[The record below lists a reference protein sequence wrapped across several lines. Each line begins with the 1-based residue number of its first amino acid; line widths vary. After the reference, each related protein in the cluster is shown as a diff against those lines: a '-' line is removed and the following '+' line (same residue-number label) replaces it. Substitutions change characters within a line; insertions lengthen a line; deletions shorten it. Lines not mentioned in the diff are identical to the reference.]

1 MNKLQK
7 LRYYLAG
14 MLTLAMVLAVALPV
28 GAALV
33 SKKIDVATGVTLY
46 VDDVRLDPK
55 DANGNPVETFV
66 YNGTTYLP
74 VRAIGQAFGQTV
86 EWDAATQSVYLGKR
100 AARTTPDVWLKD
112 MDYFDQQA
120 FAGVNTDFRS
130 AESGKDNL
138 GEIHESPVYGDFSRT
153 YKLNGQYTS
162 LIGVFY
168 QQYEERA
175 YIHNSVFK
183 VYADGQ
189 LIYEN
194 TMAAGKEP
202 IDFNVSL
209 AGALNLEIQ
218 FAGRSAGRYITALG
232 DCGFY
237 K

>member
-46 VDDVRLDPK
+46 VNDVRLDPK

-112 MDYFDQQA
+112 MDYFNEQRFNGA
-120 FAGVNTDFRS
+120 TDFS
-130 AESGKDNL
+130 ASESGKDNL
-138 GEIHESPVYGDFSRT
+138 GDTHQNPVYGVFSRT
-153 YKLNGQYTS
+153 YKLNGQYSS
-162 LIGVFY
+162 LAGVFY
-168 QQYEERA
+168 QRYERRSST
-175 YIHNSVFK
+175 YTSTFK
-183 VYADGQ
+183 VYVDGK
-189 LIYEN
+189 LVYEN
-194 TMAAGKEP
+194 TMTAGKEP
-202 IDFNVSL
+202 ADFNINL
-209 AGALNLEIQ
+209 TGALEVEIQ
-218 FAGRSAGRYITALG
+218 FDGYSGYYYAALG

>member
-46 VDDVRLDPK
+46 VNDVRLDPK

-112 MDYFDQQA
+112 MDYFNSTGST
-120 FAGVNTDFRS
+120 FLSV
-130 AESGKDNL
+130 ESDKDNL
-138 GEIHESPVYGDFSRT
+138 GDTHQNPVYGAFSRT
-153 YKLNGQYTS
+153 YKLNGQYSS
-162 LIGVFY
+162 LAGVFY
-168 QQYEERA
+168 QRYEQRSRTET
-175 YIHNSVFK
+175 NTFK
-183 VYADGQ
+183 VYVDGK
-189 LIYEN
+189 LVYEN
-194 TMAAGKEP
+194 TMTAGKEP
-202 IDFNVSL
+202 ADFNINL
-209 AGALNLEIQ
+209 TGALEVEIQ
-218 FAGRSAGRYITALG
+218 FNKDYGPHLAALG

>member
-112 MDYFDQQA
+112 MDYFSSK
-120 FAGVNTDFRS
+120 DFRGGNS
-130 AESGKDNL
+130 FRSGESDKDNL
-138 GEIHESPVYGDFSRT
+138 GATHANYVYGEFSRT

-162 LIGVFY
+162 LAGVFY
-168 QQYEERA
+168 QRYEYR
-175 YIHNSVFK
+175 SSTWTSTFK
-183 VYADGQ
+183 VYVDGK
-189 LIYEN
+189 LVYEN

-202 IDFNVSL
+202 ADFNINL
-209 AGALNLEIQ
+209 TGALEVEIQ
-218 FAGRSAGRYITALG
+218 FDGYSSGYYFSALG

>member
-14 MLTLAMVLAVALPV
+14 MLTLAMVLAVMLPV

-33 SKKIDVATGVTLY
+33 SKKIEVATGVTLY
-46 VDDVRLDPK
+46 VNDQRLDPK

-112 MDYFDQQA
+112 MDYFMEQ
-120 FAGVNTDFRS
+120 DFDFW
-130 AESGKDNL
+130 ATFNYVESDMDNL
-138 GEIHESPVYGDFSRT
+138 GATHVNSVWGDFSRT
-153 YKLNGQYTS
+153 YKLNGQYSS
-162 LIGVFY
+162 LAGVFY
-168 QQYEERA
+168 QQYSSRNVT
-175 YIHNSVFK
+175 YTGIFK
-183 VYADGQ
+183 VYADGK
-189 LIYEN
+189 LIYES
-194 TMAAGKEP
+194 TMTAGKEP
-202 IDFNVSL
+202 IDFNISL
-209 AGALNLEIQ
+209 VGVLDLEIQ
-218 FAGRSAGRYITALG
+218 FCGLKRPTSYAALG